1 MSKPT
6 HQVFKR
12 IVLHNKLLS
21 EEEADALLDEVE
33 DPKLAVKSLVE
44 RELLTEKKAEQFLA
58 VYQKQLDKLFAEQID
73 SFDDLFDEPETVA
86 AEPKEETPP
95 EPKPEPES
103 EAVPEPEAASEP
115 AEEAPTE
122 EAEPEP
128 EAEPAVDVSQ
138 ETIPLP
144 EAGVELVH
152 CLLRDTLE
160 ASASDLHIK
169 ADMVPVVRVNNVL
182 RSLPRPCLSVEGCEQ
197 SLLAILDE
205 EQCSHFRK
213 TGDLDFC
220 YDGGQELGRFR
231 TNYMREH
238 RGMDAVFR
246 AIPNRIPTFEELDLP
261 DRVMKFID
269 YRIGVVL
276 VTGPKGSG
284 KTTTL
289 AAMVDRINSTRAE
302 HIITVEDPIE
312 FVHPCKKGHVNQRQV
327 GVHTKSFSNALRAT
341 LREAPDVIMV
351 GEMRDLET
359 TSLAI
364 TAAETGHLVLATLHT
379 PDAIRTIGRVLDV
392 FPPKEQP
399 QIRAMLSES
408 LRGIVS
414 QLLLP
419 TADGKSMVLALE
431 ILVNTQAIGHLI
443 REEKVHQ
450 IRGLMQTGKQHGMV
464 LMEESLVQLVK
475 DGRITEQVA
484 LAHAEDVKM
493 VQREFAKLQEV
504 GHGPD

>member
-12 IVLHNKLLS
+12 IVLHNKLLT
-21 EEEADALLDEVE
+21 EEEVDALLAEVE
-33 DPKLAVKSLVE
+33 DPKEAVKLLVE
-44 RELLTEKKAEQFLA
+44 RGLLKEKKAEQFLA

-73 SFDDLFDEPETVA
+73 SLDDLFDAPEESLSKPKALAPIEPT
-86 AEPKEETPP
+86 
-95 EPKPEPES
+95 ES
-103 EAVPEPEAASEP
+103 LPGPEPEAAPEPSEEP
-115 AEEAPTE
+115 AAE
-122 EAEPEP
+122 EAEPE
-128 EAEPAVDVSQ
+128 AEPSAEVSR

-144 EAGVELVH
+144 EAGPELVH
-152 CLLRDTLE
+152 CLLQDTID
-160 ASASDLHIK
+160 AGASDLHIK
-169 ADMVPVVRVNNVL
+169 AGMVPTVRVNSLL
-182 RSLPRPCLSVEGCEQ
+182 RPLPRPCLSLDEAKE
-197 SLLAILDE
+197 SLLAILTED
-205 EQCSHFRK
+205 QRDQFLK
-213 TGDLDFC
+213 TYDLDFS
-220 YDGGQELGRFR
+220 YDGGKELGRYR
-231 TNYMREH
+231 TNYMMEH
-238 RGMDAVFR
+238 RGMDAIFR
-246 AIPNRIPTFEELDLP
+246 AIPSKVPSFEKLKLP
-261 DRVMKFID
+261 EQVMKFTD
-269 YRIGVVL
+269 YRVGIVL

-289 AAMVDRINSTRAE
+289 AAMVDRINLTRAE

-312 FVHPCKKGHVNQRQV
+312 FVQPCKTGHVNQRQV
-327 GVHTKSFSNALRAT
+327 GIHTKSFANALRSA

-419 TADGKSMVLALE
+419 SIDGKSMELALE

-450 IRGLMQTGKQHGMV
+450 IRGLMQTGKQYGMV
-464 LMEESLVQLVK
+464 LLEESLVRLVK
-475 DGRITEQVA
+475 EGRITEEDA
-484 LAHAEDVKM
+484 LSRAEDKKM
-493 VQREFAKLQEV
+493 VQRGLAQLMEV
-504 GHGPD
+504 DHDG